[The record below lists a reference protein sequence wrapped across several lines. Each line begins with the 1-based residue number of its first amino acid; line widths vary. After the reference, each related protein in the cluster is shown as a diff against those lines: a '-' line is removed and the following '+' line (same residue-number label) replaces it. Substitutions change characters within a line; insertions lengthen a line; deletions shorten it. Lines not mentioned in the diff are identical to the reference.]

1 MAEGTLHSI
10 SEGEL
15 HGDLGLVLDNVQRGQ
30 SYIIT
35 RDGASIARLVPFERP
50 NFTPRAEV
58 VQAFATSP
66 VVHAAGL
73 RDDLDAVFEQDQ
85 GPA

>member
-1 MAEGTLHSI
+1 MAEGTPHSI

-35 RDGASIARLVPFERP
+35 RDGASIARLVPFEQP
-50 NFTPRAEV
+50 NFTTRAEV